1 LELQPLDTPTREF
14 FDRHFDAV
22 MAEMPPQV
30 HALLDEVPLYVEDHP
45 SRKVMQQT
53 GVRQRSHLCGLYTGI
68 PLGDK
73 SVTHSGV
80 LSDVV
85 QIYREGILALAV
97 DGRGRVDEQE
107 LRRQIRITVLHE
119 LGHHHGMTEEEL
131 EELGY

>member
-1 LELQPLDTPTREF
+1 LDTPTREF
-14 FDRHFDAV
+14 FDRQFDAV

-30 HALLDEVPLYVEDHP
+30 HDLLKEVPLYVEDYP
-45 SRKVMQQT
+45 SREVMKRT
-53 GVRQRSHLCGLYTGI
+53 RVRRRSHLQGLYSGI

-73 SVTHSGV
+73 SVSHSGV

-85 QIYREGILALAV
+85 QIYREGIMALAI
-97 DGRGRVDEQE
+97 DEHGKLNEQE

-119 LGHHHGMTEEEL
+119 LGHYHGMTEEEL

>member
-1 LELQPLDTPTREF
+1 LDTPTREF

-22 MAEMPPQV
+22 MAAMPPQV
-30 HALLDEVPLYVEDHP
+30 HTLLDEVPLYVEDYP
-45 SRKVMQQT
+45 SREVMQHM
-53 GVRQRSHLCGLYTGI
+53 GVRRRSHLQGLYTGI

-85 QIYREGILALAV
+85 QIYREGIMALAI
-97 DGRGRVDEQE
+97 DGQGRLDEQE

-119 LGHHHGMTEEEL
+119 LGHYHGMTEEDL